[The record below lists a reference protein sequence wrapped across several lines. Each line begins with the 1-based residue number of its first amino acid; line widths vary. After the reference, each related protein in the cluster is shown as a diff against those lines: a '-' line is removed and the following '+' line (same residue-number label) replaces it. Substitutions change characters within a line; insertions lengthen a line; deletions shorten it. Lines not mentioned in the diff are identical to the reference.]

1 MSDGEDYEDEEF
13 EEVSD
18 EEKLRIA
25 THFIL
30 SSPPGQI
37 TEVIAGAYDTQGPR
51 SFRALGCGTCA
62 CEIPQS
68 ARL

>member
-1 MSDGEDYEDEEF
+1 MSNMAEFVDDEEEEF

-30 SSPPGQI
+30 SSPPGQVG
-37 TEVIAGAYDTQGPR
+37 EVIKGW
-51 SFRALGCGTCA
+51 
-62 CEIPQS
+62 
-68 ARL
+68 

>member
-1 MSDGEDYEDEEF
+1 MLSSATMSDEEYDEEF

-37 TEVIAGAYDTQGPR
+37 TEVISGTAQGP
-51 SFRALGCGTCA
+51 F
-62 CEIPQS
+62 
-68 ARL
+68 

>member
-1 MSDGEDYEDEEF
+1 MAEFVDEEEEEF

-25 THFIL
+25 THFVL

-37 TEVIAGAYDTQGPR
+37 KEVIKG
-51 SFRALGCGTCA
+51 
-62 CEIPQS
+62 
-68 ARL
+68 RLMREA

>member
-1 MSDGEDYEDEEF
+1 MSEEDEYDEEV

-30 SSPPGQI
+30 SSPPG
-37 TEVIAGAYDTQGPR
+37 EVEDVVKGEQFWRGEARG
-51 SFRALGCGTCA
+51 
-62 CEIPQS
+62 QS
-68 ARL
+68 V